1 MPYTLPLLVDCPRR
15 GYYVPV
21 SFCKKCPRYC
31 GIINSEMVS
40 CEMTKEIDQI
50 AKEVTTDVL

>member
-21 SFCKKCPRYC
+21 TFCKKCPRYC
-31 GIINSEMVS
+31 GIINSEMLS

-50 AKEVTTDVL
+50 AKEVVN